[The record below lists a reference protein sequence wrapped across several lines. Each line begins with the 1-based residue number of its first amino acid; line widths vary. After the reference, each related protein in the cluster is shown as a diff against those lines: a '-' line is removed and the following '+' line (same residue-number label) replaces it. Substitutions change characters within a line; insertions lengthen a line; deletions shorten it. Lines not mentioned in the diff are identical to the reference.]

1 MRFNGVKT
9 VSIIYKIY
17 PIVLIVRLYSLVEK
31 VNFSLSQRYIP

>member
-17 PIVLIVRLYSLVEK
+17 PIVLIRLYSLVEK